1 MKFIVSW
8 NIPTGSV
15 VNAEARFLKTGGAPP
30 TGVKM
35 IGRWHGMS
43 GGGVLIAETD
53 NAKALYTWLA
63 DWNDVLEF
71 QTTPCVEDADA
82 GEVLAALKR

>member
-8 NIPTGSV
+8 KIPTGSV
-15 VNAEARFLKTGGAPP
+15 VDAEARFLKTGAAPP
-30 TGVKM
+30 AGVKM

-53 NAKALYTWLA
+53 NAKPLYAWLA

-71 QTTPCVEDADA
+71 QTTPCLEDAEA